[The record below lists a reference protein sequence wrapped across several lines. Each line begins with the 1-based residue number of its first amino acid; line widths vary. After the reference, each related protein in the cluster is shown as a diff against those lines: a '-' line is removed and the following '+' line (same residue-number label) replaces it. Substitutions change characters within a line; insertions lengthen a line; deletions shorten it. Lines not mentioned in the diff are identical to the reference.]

1 MTGRAWSSTPHRS
14 TIGCATIARL
24 AAALLWVEGWVQRKT
39 SPKTRR
45 NANFEVETDS
55 FEPEASAFYAAP
67 HAWASGAPRPTLAVD
82 HTRDRC
88 PAGRTDP
95 RHTPSEA
102 RARPAAALP
111 VGVPLLPRVRV
122 RPGRSFIGLY
132 GLPRGFW
139 IVNIWEQR
147 GKVND
152 LPPKRVISCR
162 SLRGAGLRGAEGCH
176 RPDRRP
182 RVRRRQGCARAPRT
196 SPSGRTGRAPVAPAP
211 PATAS

>member
-1 MTGRAWSSTPHRS
+1 MGTAETSPETPHKRSLFGGEVLRRTGGPALFTLHRTLRLRLLLNPASTPVAPG
-14 TIGCATIARL
+14 TFTL
-24 AAALLWVEGWVQRKT
+24 
-39 SPKTRR
+39 RR
-45 NANFEVETDS
+45 E
-55 FEPEASAFYAAP
+55 
-67 HAWASGAPRPTLAVD
+67 WAVD
-82 HTRDRC
+82 H
-88 PAGRTDP
+88 PLIQLAGVER
-95 RHTPSEA
+95 RLY
-102 RARPAAALP
+102 RL
-111 VGVPLLPRVRV
+111 GCLCFLGCV

-182 RVRRRQGCARAPRT
+182 RVRRRPACASARRT
-196 SPSGRTGRAPVAPAP
+196 SPSGRTGRAPFAPVP
-211 PATAS
+211 RVSTS